1 MRVVYVDTLFFLNLS
16 VDYLLL
22 LLTARI
28 AGVYVR
34 RRRLLA
40 GAVVGAVLSVLLYFP
55 PLPWGIAL
63 LARGGTLTA
72 TILPAFGS
80 TPVRTWPRLM
90 GTFLLLTTVLAGVT
104 LALFRENDQMQL
116 RNGTIYAE
124 VSGVVMLISFTV
136 VFALSGIVLGK
147 GRAAPTRHWREIRAE
162 NHSGT
167 TAFRALTDSG
177 NLLRDPVSGRQV
189 IVAESTVVA
198 PLLGLEAQALC
209 QLLRDLPPERVLE
222 RLRQDCGMAFW
233 LLPVRTIM
241 KNGLM
246 VVFRPQKMYVDNELR
261 EDCLLG
267 MTDGAIDAGGDCHG
281 LMGA

>member
-16 VDYLLL
+16 IDYLLL

-55 PLPWGIAL
+55 PLPWGVAL
-63 LARGGTLTA
+63 LVRGGTLAATVLSVFGNTA
-72 TILPAFGS
+72 
-80 TPVRTWPRLM
+80 VHTWPRLM
-90 GTFLLLTTVLAGVT
+90 GTFLLLTTVLAGVL
-104 LALFRENDQMQL
+104 LALFRENGQIQL

-124 VSGVVMLISFTV
+124 ISGIVMLISFTV
-136 VFALSGIVLGK
+136 VFVLYGIVLGK
-147 GRAAPTRHWREIRAE
+147 GRVTPTRHWREVRAE
-162 NHSGT
+162 NHSRS

-198 PLLGLEAQALC
+198 PLLGLEAQVLC
-209 QLLRDLPPERVLE
+209 RLLRDLPPEQVLK

-233 LLPVRTIM
+233 LLPVRTIT
-241 KNGLM
+241 NNSLM
-246 VVFRPQKMYVDNELR
+246 VVFRPQKMYVDNEPR

-267 MTDGAIDAGGDCHG
+267 MTDGTIDAGGDCHG